1 MGPGGPSRLPIIAIT
16 LAIAATG
23 PAPGVAQDRGPAAT
37 TAAELQAAIDR
48 LGDLDYDARS
58 SASRTVRRAPAAQ
71 AVPALLDAVAGHRD
85 GYVRFRALVLL
96 AGFNDPRAEGAMAQS
111 LTDPNDRLRE
121 VAYAYFEQHP
131 SAAHATHLLPA
142 LDKELSEFVRPR
154 LVRALAAHARLLPAV
169 SERLRSETMRGEDF
183 FRGAVIEALGEH
195 KAAYALAELTT
206 VAGLEGPLQDDAVL
220 AIGRIGDKRSL
231 PVLAGLQ
238 RTAPRETQPSIAA
251 AICMLGVNCGTHL
264 GYLSDTLRFA
274 DENPGFQDLLR
285 QAAVSLAAV
294 ALTTAS
300 NEPLGALL
308 EVGGPSQDPA
318 RAPIALA
325 LATVAIRSPAFMCG
339 YLESLS
345 PREEAVDLIRD
356 GFDML
361 EEDYGEE
368 QFFVAVRRR
377 YWSAPEGSAARQ
389 SGELLIQRLGF

>member
-1 MGPGGPSRLPIIAIT
+1 M
-16 LAIAATG
+16 
-23 PAPGVAQDRGPAAT
+23 
-37 TAAELQAAIDR
+37 
-48 LGDLDYDARS
+48 RS
-58 SASRTVRRAPAAQ
+58 
-71 AVPALLDAVAGHRD
+71 
-85 GYVRFRALVLL
+85 
-96 AGFNDPRAEGAMAQS
+96 
-111 LTDPNDRLRE
+111 
-121 VAYAYFEQHP
+121 
-131 SAAHATHLLPA
+131 
-142 LDKELSEFVRPR
+142 
-154 LVRALAAHARLLPAV
+154 
-169 SERLRSETMRGEDF
+169 EDF

-325 LATVAIRSPAFMCG
+325 LATVAIRNPAFMCG